1 MEPGPIVSL
10 FSVVKSRRWR
20 GSRIRIATV
29 NMADS
34 LYFSLW
40 FSDFSP
46 EEMLVRALSVMRQF
60 PFSKGLPG
68 ITYFALH
75 PVSWNEPTILEQRFR
90 PGAAPEEAIL
100 VAADLLH
107 EDYAYVFDANWD
119 LWTPQTAE
127 GEWTLLPSPV
137 SIIVRGEEFEE
148 GESET
153 QGEVQLDFGL
163 DTPFL
168 HEELQLTGE
177 VESRVRA
184 NVQMLVDFIN
194 RVENSSIASTRL
206 LWSESGENL
215 AQKLVG
221 RLQRVQ

>member
-1 MEPGPIVSL
+1 
-10 FSVVKSRRWR
+10 
-20 GSRIRIATV
+20 
-29 NMADS
+29 MADS

-40 FSDFSP
+40 FSDFST
-46 EEMLVRALSVMRQF
+46 EEVLVRTLSVMRQF
-60 PFSKGLPG
+60 PFSRDLPG

-90 PGAAPEEAIL
+90 PGASPEEAIL
-100 VAADLLH
+100 IASDLLH
-107 EDYAYVFDANWD
+107 EDYAYAFEANWD
-119 LWTPQTAE
+119 LWTPDVAAGKDEQ
-127 GEWTLLPSPV
+127 WTLRPSPV
-137 SIIVRGEEFEE
+137 SLIVRGEEFEE
-148 GESET
+148 GESKT

-168 HEELQLTGE
+168 YEELQLTDE

-194 RVENSSIASTRL
+194 RVEKSGIASTRL
-206 LWSESGENL
+206 LWSESDENL
-215 AQKLVG
+215 AQKLVD

>member
-1 MEPGPIVSL
+1 
-10 FSVVKSRRWR
+10 
-20 GSRIRIATV
+20 
-29 NMADS
+29 MADS

-40 FSDFSP
+40 FPDFSTD
-46 EEMLVRALSVMRQF
+46 EMLAHALAVMRQF
-60 PFSKGLPG
+60 PFSIGFPG

-75 PVSWNEPTILEQRFR
+75 PVSWNEATLLEQRFQ
-90 PGAAPEEAIL
+90 PGAAPEEVITI
-100 VAADLLH
+100 AADLLH
-107 EDYAYVFDANWD
+107 EDYAYVFEACWD
-119 LWTPQTAE
+119 LWTPQSPE

-137 SIIVRGEEFEE
+137 TFIVRGEEFDE
-148 GESET
+148 GESQT

-163 DTPFL
+163 DAPFL

-184 NVQMLVDFIN
+184 NVQMLVDFIG
-194 RVENSSIASTRL
+194 RVEKSSMAGTRL

-215 AQKLVG
+215 AQKLLG

>member
-1 MEPGPIVSL
+1 
-10 FSVVKSRRWR
+10 
-20 GSRIRIATV
+20 
-29 NMADS
+29 MADS

-40 FSDFSP
+40 FSDFGS

-60 PFSKGLPG
+60 PFSKSLPG

-90 PGAAPEEAIL
+90 PGAAPEQAIAI
-100 VAADLLH
+100 AADLLH
-107 EDYAYVFDANWD
+107 EDYAYVFEAKWD
-119 LWTPQTAE
+119 LWTPQTSE
-127 GEWTLLPSPV
+127 GSWMLSPSTV
-137 SIIVRGEEFEE
+137 TFIVRGEEFDD
-148 GESET
+148 GESQT
-153 QGEVQLDFGL
+153 QGEMQLHFGL

-177 VESRVRA
+177 VESRVHA

-194 RVENSSIASTRL
+194 RVEKSAIASTRL

>member
-1 MEPGPIVSL
+1 
-10 FSVVKSRRWR
+10 
-20 GSRIRIATV
+20 
-29 NMADS
+29 MADS

-40 FSDFSP
+40 FSDFGP
-46 EEMLVRALSVMRQF
+46 AEMLVRALSVMRQF
-60 PFSKGLPG
+60 PFSATLPG
-68 ITYFALH
+68 ITYYALH
-75 PVSWNEPTILEQRFR
+75 PVGWNEPTILEQPFL
-90 PGAAPEEAIL
+90 PGATPEAAIA
-100 VAADLLH
+100 VAADMLH
-107 EDYAYVFDANWD
+107 DDYAYVFEANWD
-119 LWTPQTAE
+119 LWTPENPQ
-127 GEWTLLPSPV
+127 GDWTLAPSTV
-137 SIIVRGEEFEE
+137 RIIVRGEEFED
-148 GESET
+148 GEAKT

-168 HEELQLTGE
+168 HEELQLTDE

-194 RVENSSIASTRL
+194 RVEKSAIANTRL

>member
-1 MEPGPIVSL
+1 
-10 FSVVKSRRWR
+10 
-20 GSRIRIATV
+20 
-29 NMADS
+29 MADS

-40 FSDFSP
+40 FSDFST

-60 PFSKGLPG
+60 PFSQSAPG

-75 PVSWNEPTILEQRFR
+75 PVSWSEPTIFEQRFR
-90 PGAAPEEAIL
+90 PGASPEEAIL
-100 VAADLLH
+100 IASDLLH
-107 EDYAYVFDANWD
+107 DDYAYVFEAHWD
-119 LWTPQTAE
+119 LWTPQ
-127 GEWTLLPSPV
+127 GPDGKWTLLPSPV
-137 SIIVRGEEFEE
+137 RLIVRGEEFEE
-148 GESET
+148 RESET

-163 DTPFL
+163 DTSFL
-168 HEELQLTGE
+168 HEELQLTEE

-194 RVENSSIASTRL
+194 RIEKSGIASTRL